1 MGQPIYFGFTTVWVL
16 GIMFGYLGFDLTM
29 FFCVSLKDNIISWS
43 HKIVKI
49 LVGMELVSLVFVPI
63 HCFVILDIGII
74 NCL

>member
-16 GIMFGYLGFDLTM
+16 GIMFGYLGF
-29 FFCVSLKDNIISWS
+29 KDYIISWS

-49 LVGMELVSLVFVPI
+49 LVGMELVSLVSVPI
-63 HCFVILDIGII
+63 HCFGILDIGII